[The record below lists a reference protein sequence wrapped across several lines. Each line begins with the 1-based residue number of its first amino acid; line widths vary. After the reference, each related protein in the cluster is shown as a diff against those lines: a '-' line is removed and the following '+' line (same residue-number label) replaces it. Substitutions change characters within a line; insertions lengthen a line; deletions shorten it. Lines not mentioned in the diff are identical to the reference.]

1 MSESFFPGREFFV
14 GLSEWT
20 NEAGAR
26 AVAAAFPDFPC
37 TPVKVRP
44 CVDPDESLALDRI
57 QVRGFLPTATIALDE
72 RLERRVSAERFVPT
86 HRTAVTCLPSP
97 LLLAQ
102 EKYVGGPEKFLKK
115 LGAGAAVSVTVPH
128 LMSH

>member
-1 MSESFFPGREFFV
+1 M

-44 CVDPDESLALDRI
+44 CVDPDESLDLDII
-57 QVRGFLPTATIALDE
+57 QVRGEPLVCFL
-72 RLERRVSAERFVPT
+72 
-86 HRTAVTCLPSP
+86 LP
-97 LLLAQ
+97 LWFR
-102 EKYVGGPEKFLKK
+102 EMNVN
-115 LGAGAAVSVTVPH
+115 
-128 LMSH
+128 

>member
-1 MSESFFPGREFFV
+1 LLKITFSCVCLGREFFV

-44 CVDPDESLALDRI
+44 CVDPDDSLNLDMI
-57 QVRGFLPTATIALDE
+57 QVTGELSECI
-72 RLERRVSAERFVPT
+72 
-86 HRTAVTCLPSP
+86 
-97 LLLAQ
+97 LLLL
-102 EKYVGGPEKFLKK
+102 F
-115 LGAGAAVSVTVPH
+115 PH
-128 LMSH
+128 DRGIEEHVY

>member
-1 MSESFFPGREFFV
+1 M

-44 CVDPDESLALDRI
+44 CVNPNYSLNVDMI
-57 QVRGFLPTATIALDE
+57 HVRGELSACILLFLLHPDRGVE
-72 RLERRVSAERFVPT
+72 DHV
-86 HRTAVTCLPSP
+86 
-97 LLLAQ
+97 
-102 EKYVGGPEKFLKK
+102 Y
-115 LGAGAAVSVTVPH
+115 
-128 LMSH
+128 

>member
-1 MSESFFPGREFFV
+1 MLKIMFSCLFLGREFFV

-44 CVDPDESLALDRI
+44 SVDPDDSLKLDMI
-57 QVRGFLPTATIALDE
+57 QVRGELLACI
-72 RLERRVSAERFVPT
+72 
-86 HRTAVTCLPSP
+86 
-97 LLLAQ
+97 LLLLPPS
-102 EKYVGGPEKFLKK
+102 EV
-115 LGAGAAVSVTVPH
+115 
-128 LMSH
+128 

>member
-1 MSESFFPGREFFV
+1 MSEFFPLGREFFV

-44 CVDPDESLALDRI
+44 CVDPDESLDLDMI
-57 QVRGFLPTATIALDE
+57 QVRGELLACFLLAPPPTAPVTLDE
-72 RLERRVSAERFVPT
+72 GVEKCVSAECFVPK
-86 HRTAVTCLPSP
+86 H
-97 LLLAQ
+97 
-102 EKYVGGPEKFLKK
+102 
-115 LGAGAAVSVTVPH
+115 
-128 LMSH
+128 

>member
-1 MSESFFPGREFFV
+1 V

-44 CVDPDESLALDRI
+44 CVDPDDSLSLGMI
-57 QVRGFLPTATIALDE
+57 QVRGELSACVLLFLLRPDTGVE
-72 RLERRVSAERFVPT
+72 EHV
-86 HRTAVTCLPSP
+86 
-97 LLLAQ
+97 
-102 EKYVGGPEKFLKK
+102 Y
-115 LGAGAAVSVTVPH
+115 
-128 LMSH
+128 

>member
-1 MSESFFPGREFFV
+1 V

-44 CVDPDESLALDRI
+44 CVDPDDSLNLDMI
-57 QVRGFLPTATIALDE
+57 QVREELSACILLFLLPTDRGVE
-72 RLERRVSAERFVPT
+72 EHV
-86 HRTAVTCLPSP
+86 
-97 LLLAQ
+97 
-102 EKYVGGPEKFLKK
+102 Y
-115 LGAGAAVSVTVPH
+115 
-128 LMSH
+128 

>member
-1 MSESFFPGREFFV
+1 MLNRTFSCMFLGREFFV

-44 CVDPDESLALDRI
+44 CVDPDDSLNLDMI
-57 QVRGFLPTATIALDE
+57 QVTGELVACI
-72 RLERRVSAERFVPT
+72 
-86 HRTAVTCLPSP
+86 
-97 LLLAQ
+97 LLLLL
-102 EKYVGGPEKFLKK
+102 P
-115 LGAGAAVSVTVPH
+115 P
-128 LMSH
+128 